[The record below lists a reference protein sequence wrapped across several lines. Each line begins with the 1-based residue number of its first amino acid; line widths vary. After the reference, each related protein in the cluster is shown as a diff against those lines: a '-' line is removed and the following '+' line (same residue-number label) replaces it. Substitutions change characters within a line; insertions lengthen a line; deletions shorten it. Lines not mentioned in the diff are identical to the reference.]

1 MLSFWSLVVKP
12 GRDWGLRLCRE
23 GQRGAREN
31 MRSRRQR
38 LELSRSSIGLYFF
51 YEEKGNFV
59 TCVSLGRDSGHGEE
73 VSEMFW
79 IMLCVTFGGSAVG
92 PKADLVLGIEDE
104 YEK

>member
-51 YEEKGNFV
+51 MRKREF
-59 TCVSLGRDSGHGEE
+59 RD
-73 VSEMFW
+73 
-79 IMLCVTFGGSAVG
+79 LCVTG
-92 PKADLVLGIEDE
+92 P
-104 YEK
+104 